1 MALVD
6 GPIFQ
11 VAWVVEDIA
20 ASEKWFTAALGVPKW
35 FRIPDVHFG
44 PESCTFRG
52 APADYVIHVALG
64 YAGDQQL
71 ELIQPVRGTNLY
83 TEHIERSGPGLH
95 HVAWVPDDF
104 DATLASAEAAGITV
118 TQRGRFDSP
127 AMEYA
132 YLDGRA
138 GGAPHVELMRLS
150 PEMAAFFD
158 SIRS

>member
-11 VAWVVEDIA
+11 VAWVVDDIA
-20 ASEKWFTAALGVPKW
+20 AAERWFTDALGVPSW

-44 PESCTFRG
+44 PEACTFRG
-52 APADYVIHVALG
+52 EPADYVIHVGLG
-64 YAGDQQL
+64 YAGEQQL
-71 ELIQPVRGTNLY
+71 ELIQPVSGTNLY
-83 TEHIERSGPGLH
+83 TEHLARSGPGLH

-104 DATLASAEAAGITV
+104 DATLAAAEAEGIEV
-118 TQRGRFDSP
+118 TQRGHFDAP

-138 GGAPHVELMRLS
+138 GGAPHIELMRLS
-150 PEMAAFFD
+150 PEMTAFFD
-158 SIRS
+158 SLRP